1 MKKLDKLLFICASV
15 VLLAGCRFN
24 DNGKKENNANTK
36 EKLFNI
42 EGKISS
48 DTNES
53 ESSSTRTAVPTVSLS
68 DATIYT
74 VIAKSESSQEY
85 QCTVSGTNFYV
96 SLPAGVYTFEAVGT
110 KNFGTDASPD
120 LRTVLKGSQPA
131 IIDADGVVSLKVYPL
146 QSSGGSG
153 TVNLPVSFDET
164 SITDGLAL
172 ARAIW
177 YDVNNEK
184 HYQDLDIDG
193 TVAYFTF
200 EGATSVPSGSYT
212 VLFYFVHTPTW
223 GNPPDIKFCCSEVI
237 NVYDNYPTDKWVNTG
252 NTEYFGE
259 KDGVLCLLPTQA
271 SVDSFGKNKFV
282 SSIGYDDNNDTGSLA
297 KPYRTIAKAVSSVS
311 SQSGDVIIYLVG
323 DVVEIGDASKVTIN
337 PSSTDLRLQIQSL
350 GMNQWTEDG
359 VTKCEPYCVDLN
371 DKWFELG
378 NSITQINPLKIK
390 DLKIIGG
397 KSSSNDEG
405 IFLDPN
411 GFCKISAVT
420 FGGYIMVDGNK
431 TYANDGSGKTMKRNL
446 YLKDGAKIKIFDAL
460 DARSKIGVSL
470 DHIITNSPE
479 QITAGYNSAYAG
491 TGAIA
496 ADPNSIFFSDSEDAL
511 CGWNSSKTEV
521 VMAVSKGTVEPIQMQ
536 DVVITFPDEWQQLT
550 VNGGY
555 ATRPAMNIKLCDSNG
570 QELTPGSGS
579 ELYYKIWFTK
589 KGDKTSLENAPDGH
603 ASGTTYTTGG
613 IEFTPSS
620 ASNVLPQDYAGVY
633 TVTVSVMYKKD
644 STSAISPL
652 LASKDFTYWYAGT
665 GEPLSRYAYRQENA
679 NTPIL
684 LGTIETDEAA
694 TVYSV
699 YTKKDME
706 ILRDIVNGH
715 WKPKGT
721 LLQSNFSGITLNLM
735 NDVSLDN
742 ADWEPIGESDIG
754 VNGYNGPYFA
764 GTFNGNNHTIN
775 DFRLPLTY
783 KYNGLFGYCKG
794 LIQNLTLIVN
804 TKTSDGSLAECSQ
817 EYIGGIAGYLNIYN
831 ANSGICNCKVNGKIE
846 LKATRPKSSVN
857 GYNNNMYIG
866 GFVGYNQGTTES
878 GMPEGYTVEQ
888 YKGRFTGCANY
899 AEICITTKNE
909 TTDESIWVPVYV
921 GGIMGNNSGII
932 DNCINYAKMLTTEDG
947 NDTEKV
953 NPVVFVAGIAGTGA
967 SIFNCYNYGLI
978 KQTNGNNASLA
989 GIVGRSGSG
998 GSIHNCENYG
1008 NIISEQYPDSV
1019 YTYIDNSIYAA
1030 GIVAYY
1036 ISSSNN
1042 FENCVNYGDVYNKG
1056 NCTGGI
1062 VGQQSVSD
1070 ARAGFKSLKN
1080 TGKITGHKNVGGIA
1094 GYTEGSSSIFT
1105 DCINY
1110 GEVSPVVTLEDNGV
1124 INSCDCIGGIIG
1136 YAKLA
1141 KIESCINNAKVT
1153 GSHYVGGIVG
1163 RCGTSP
1169 FYCVNSINTGAV
1181 TGKNFVGGISG
1192 TMQPV
1197 NSAFSIYLYNCLNS
1211 GAVEQKGTDG
1221 TNIKLYAAGIFN
1233 DMSVNNSSVSKIYNC
1248 VNTGS
1253 VTSKQFAAGIA
1264 NVYKNE
1270 NDTNYN
1276 KYFYDNSSVKNC
1288 YYLSGS
1294 VRANDGANGG
1304 PGFHRMRKEL
1314 GSTEPA
1320 SDIPEMFMQ
1329 DTLVMVDKV
1338 DTFINKY
1345 YIEDSEIKYRYVSPM
1360 YGAGPLNCDDVVG
1373 CLNNFV
1379 DNTTITGY
1387 TLKHWYYNSNNE
1399 LDFIPESESITPVV
1413 GKKGFVLCEKG
1424 STSTNDITVDNSF
1437 YICTHEVTQAEY
1449 KAVMGNNP
1457 SYFSSSP
1464 AEGEVQENRPVENV
1478 SWFDALVYCNKRS
1491 VEAGLTPYY
1500 KVGGNTDVNTWYNT
1514 EPTPSVYSP
1523 HHGETISGTITTD
1536 ESANGF
1542 RLPTVSEWKYAASGG
1557 KDATPYTYSGSGTLS
1572 EVAWYVSNSGNKT
1585 HEVMKCTKANK
1596 LGLYDMSGN
1605 VLEWCW
1611 DPPTEGA
1618 TTRIRIGGYWKSDAG
1633 GCVIKPDS
1641 YNSNSRESQ
1650 SGSLETCGFR
1660 VVRNA
1665 Y

>member
-1 MKKLDKLLFICASV
+1 MRKLLFIFASL

-48 DTNES
+48 DANES
-53 ESSSTRTAVPTVSLS
+53 ESSSRTAVPTVSLS

-85 QCTVSGTNFYV
+85 PCTVSGSNFYV

-131 IIDADGVVSLKVYPL
+131 IIDADGVVSLKVYPM
-146 QSSGGSG
+146 QSPGGTG
-153 TVNLPVSFDET
+153 TVNLPVSFQNT
-164 SITDGLAL
+164 GTNAISGGLAL
-172 ARAIW
+172 ARAVW

-212 VLFYFVHTPTW
+212 VLFYFVHTSTW

-237 NVYDNYPTDKWVNTG
+237 NVYDNYCTDKWVNTG
-252 NTEYFGE
+252 NTEYFGDKGGE
-259 KDGVLCLLPTQA
+259 YCLLPTQV

-282 SSIGYDDNNDTGSLA
+282 SSLGYDDNNDTGSLA
-297 KPYRTIAKAVSSVS
+297 KPYRTIAKAASSLS
-311 SQSGDVIIYLVG
+311 SQTGDVIIYLLG
-323 DVVEIGDASKVTIN
+323 DLVENGEGSKVTIN
-337 PSSTDLRLQIQSL
+337 PSSTDFNLQIQSF
-350 GMNQWTEDG
+350 GMNQWTENG

-397 KSSSNDEG
+397 KSNSNDEG

-411 GFCKISAVT
+411 GFCKISSVV
-420 FGGYIMVDGNK
+420 FGGYIIVDGNK
-431 TYANDGSGKTMKRNL
+431 TYANDASVKPMKRNL

-460 DARSKIGVSL
+460 DERSKIGVSL
-470 DHIITNSPE
+470 DHLISNNPE
-479 QITAGYNSAYAG
+479 QITSGYNSAYAG

-496 ADPNSIFFSDSEDAL
+496 ADPSSIFFSDSEDAL

-521 VMAVSKGTVEPIQMQ
+521 VMAVSKGAVEPRQIQ
-536 DVVITFPDEWQQLT
+536 DLVITFPYEWQQLT
-550 VNGGY
+550 VSGSY
-555 ATRPAMNIKLCDSNG
+555 ATRPAMRIKLCDNSG
-570 QELTPGSGS
+570 QELAPGSGS

-589 KGDKTSLENAPDGH
+589 KGDKTSLENAPNGH
-603 ASGTTYTTGG
+603 ANGTTYTTGG

-652 LASKDFTYWYAGT
+652 LASKDFIYWYEESGM
-665 GEPLSRYAYRQENA
+665 PLSLYAKNQEA
-679 NTPIL
+679 VETPL
-684 LGTIETDEAA
+684 APAA
-694 TVYSV
+694 SSPVSI

-706 ILRDIVNGH
+706 VLRDIVNGH

-721 LLQSNFSGITLNLM
+721 VIQSNFDNVTVNLM
-735 NDVSLDN
+735 TDVSLDN
-742 ADWEPIGESDIG
+742 EDWEPIGESDIAA
-754 VNGYNGPYFA
+754 NGYNGPYFA

-804 TKTSDGSLAECSQ
+804 TKTSDGSLAECSK
-817 EYIGGIAGYLNIYN
+817 EYVGGIAGYLNIYN

-857 GYNNNMYIG
+857 GYTNYMYIG

-878 GMPEGYTVEQ
+878 GMPDGYTVEQ
-888 YKGRFTGCANY
+888 YKGRFTSCENY
-899 AEICITTKNE
+899 AELNITTKNE
-909 TTDESIWVPVYV
+909 TTGESIWVPVYV

-989 GIVGRSGSG
+989 GIVGKSDSGG

-1036 ISSSNN
+1036 LSGSNN

-1062 VGQQSVSD
+1062 VGQQSVSV
-1070 ARAGFKSLKN
+1070 AGAGFKSLKN

-1197 NSAFSIYLYNCLNS
+1197 ASAFSIYLYNCLNS
-1211 GAVEQKGTDG
+1211 GAVEQKGTDES
-1221 TNIKLYAAGIFN
+1221 NPKVYAAGIFN
-1233 DMSVNNSSVSKIYNC
+1233 DMSANNSSVSKVYNC

-1264 NVYKNE
+1264 NVNKKGRS
-1270 NDTNYN
+1270 YN
-1276 KYFYDNSSVKNC
+1276 KYYDENSSVKNC
-1288 YYLSGS
+1288 YYLSGV
-1294 VRANDGANGG
+1294 VRANDGTNDG
-1304 PGFHRMRKEL
+1304 PGFY
-1314 GSTEPA
+1314 STFITGPDENPA
-1320 SDIPEMFMQ
+1320 SMTEMFIPDG
-1329 DTLVMVDKV
+1329 DTLVMLDKV
-1338 DTFINKY
+1338 DTFLNKF
-1345 YIEDSEIKYRYVSPM
+1345 YIEDSEIQYRYVSPM

-1399 LDFIPESESITPVV
+1399 LDFLPSEADSITPVV

-1457 SYFSSSP
+1457 SYFSSNP

-1500 KVGGNTDVNTWYNT
+1500 KVGGNTDVSTWGY
-1514 EPTPSVYSP
+1514 TPHTGAS
-1523 HHGETISGTITTD
+1523 IIGTITTD

-1572 EVAWYVSNSGNKT
+1572 EVGWYTSNSGSKT
-1585 HEVMKCTKANK
+1585 HEVMKCTKANS

-1611 DPPTEGA
+1611 DSSGSS
-1618 TTRIRIGGYWKSDAG
+1618 RIMFGGFW
-1633 GCVIKPDS
+1633 
-1641 YNSNSRESQ
+1641 NSNESGCAITTSNYSNSPSERQGDTQ
-1650 SGSLETCGFR
+1650 SCGFR

>member
-24 DNGKKENNANTK
+24 DNGKKESNANTK

-53 ESSSTRTAVPTVSLS
+53 ESSSSRTAVPTVDINGTGIS
-68 DATIYT
+68 YT

-212 VLFYFVHTPTW
+212 VLFYFVHTSTW

-237 NVYDNYPTDKWVNTG
+237 NVYDNCCTDKWVNTG
-252 NTEYFGE
+252 NTEYFGN
-259 KDGVLCLLPTQA
+259 KDGEYCLLPTQV

-311 SQSGDVIIYLVG
+311 SQSGDVIIYLLS
-323 DVVEIGDASKVTIN
+323 DVVENGAGSKVTIA

-350 GMNQWTEDG
+350 GMNQWTENG
-359 VTKCEPYCVDLN
+359 VTKCEPFCVDLN

-431 TYANDGSGKTMKRNL
+431 TYANDGSGKPMKRNL

-460 DARSKIGVSL
+460 DARSRIGVSL

-479 QITAGYNSAYAG
+479 QITVGYNSAYAG

-521 VMAVSKGTVEPIQMQ
+521 VMAVSKGAVEPKQIQN
-536 DVVITFPDEWQQLT
+536 VEISFPDEWQQLN
-550 VNGGY
+550 VSGSY
-555 ATRPAMNIKLCDSNG
+555 ATRPAMRIKLCDNSG
-570 QELTPGSGS
+570 QELASGSGS
-579 ELYYKIWFTK
+579 ELYYKIWCTK
-589 KGDKTSLENAPDGH
+589 KGDKTSLENEPDGH
-603 ASGTTYTTGG
+603 ANGTTYTTGG

-644 STSAISPL
+644 STSPISPL
-652 LASKDFTYWYAGT
+652 LASKDFTYWYEGT
-665 GEPLSRYAYRQENA
+665 GKPLSLYAKGQE
-679 NTPIL
+679 
-684 LGTIETDEAA
+684 EAA
-694 TVYSV
+694 SPSAPAESSTVSI

-706 ILRDIVNGH
+706 VLRDIVNGH

-721 LLQSNFSGITLNLM
+721 VIQSNFDNVTVNLM
-735 NDVSLDN
+735 TDVSLDN
-742 ADWEPIGESDIG
+742 EDWEPIGLDST
-754 VNGYNGPYFA
+754 NYCAAKLF
-764 GTFNGNNHTIN
+764 GNNHSIK
-775 DFRLPLTY
+775 DFKLPLTY
-783 KYNGLFGYCKG
+783 TYNGLFGYFKG
-794 LIQNLTLIVN
+794 YLQDLNVIVN
-804 TKTSDGSLAECSQ
+804 TKTADSSLAECSQ
-817 EYIGGIAGYLNIYN
+817 EYVGGIVGYLYSDWTTEEQGVIH
-831 ANSGICNCKVNGKIE
+831 NCSSSGKIE
-846 LKATRPKSSVN
+846 LKTTRTKAAGGSTS
-857 GYNNNMYIG
+857 IG
-866 GFVGYNQGTTES
+866 GIVGWPNGCSES
-878 GMPEGYTVEQ
+878 NKSGNRNNYKYTLSEC
-888 YKGRFTGCANY
+888 KNY
-899 AEICITTKNE
+899 AEISITTKNGTSDTWAE
-909 TTDESIWVPVYV
+909 VCV
-921 GGIMGNNSGII
+921 GGIAGCNSCISR
-932 DNCINYAKMLTTEDG
+932 NCENYGKMLVMEDG
-947 NDTEKV
+947 DADTDSIY
-953 NPVVFVAGIAGTGA
+953 PVVYFAGIAGKGTG
-967 SIFNCYNYGLI
+967 FLECKNYGLI
-978 KQTNGNNASLA
+978 KQTNGNNACIS
-989 GIVGRSGSG
+989 GIVAQNSTGG

-1008 NIISEQYPDSV
+1008 NIISEQYPDTV
-1019 YTYIDNSIYAA
+1019 YTYKNINTYTA

-1036 ISSSNN
+1036 SNGSYD
-1042 FENCVNYGDVYNKG
+1042 FENCVNNGEVYNKG

-1062 VGQQSVSD
+1062 VGKQTVGNSNY
-1070 ARAGFKSLKN
+1070 GFKSLKN
-1080 TGKITGHKNVGGIA
+1080 TGRITGYQNVGGIA
-1094 GYTEGSSSIFT
+1094 GYTQGTSSNFT
-1105 DCINY
+1105 DCVNY
-1110 GEVSPVVTLEDNGV
+1110 GEVCPVVAVEDDATNT
-1124 INSCDCIGGIIG
+1124 CDCFGGIIG
-1136 YAKLA
+1136 CATLA
-1141 KIESCINNAKVT
+1141 KIESCINKAKVT
-1153 GSHYVGGIVG
+1153 GSHNVGGIVG
-1163 RCGTSP
+1163 QCGTSS
-1169 FYCVNSINTGAV
+1169 FYCVNSINAGPV
-1181 TGKNFVGGISG
+1181 TGKNFVGGILG
-1192 TMQPV
+1192 TMQAI
-1197 NSAFSIYLYNCLNS
+1197 SSGFSIYLYNCLNS

-1233 DMSVNNSSVSKIYNC
+1233 DMSVNNSSVSKVYNC

-1264 NVYKNE
+1264 NVNKNN
-1270 NDTNYN
+1270 NDTTYN
-1276 KYFYDNSSVKNC
+1276 KYYYDNSSVKNC

-1329 DTLVMVDKV
+1329 DNLVMVDKV

-1360 YGAGPLNCDDVVG
+1360 YGAGPLNSDDVVG
-1373 CLNNFV
+1373 CLNNFI
-1379 DNTTITGY
+1379 NTTTISNY
-1387 TLKHWYYNSNNE
+1387 TLKHWYYNSNKE

-1449 KAVMGNNP
+1449 EAVMGSNP
-1457 SYFSSSP
+1457 SYFSSNP

-1500 KVGGNTDVNTWYNT
+1500 KVGGNTEVSTWGY
-1514 EPTPSVYSP
+1514 TPHTGAS
-1523 HHGETISGTITTD
+1523 IIGTITTD

-1557 KDATPYTYSGSGTLS
+1557 KDATPYTYSGSGTIS

-1585 HEVMKCTKANK
+1585 HEVMKCSKANK

-1660 VVRNA
+1660 VVRNT

>member
-337 PSSTDLRLQIQSL
+337 PNSTDLRLQIQSL

-378 NSITQINPLKIK
+378 NSITHINPLKIK

-431 TYANDGSGKTMKRNL
+431 TYANDGSGKPMKRNL

-460 DARSKIGVSL
+460 DARSKIGVTL

-496 ADPNSIFFSDSEDAL
+496 ADPSSIFFSDSEDAL

-521 VMAVSKGTVEPIQMQ
+521 VMVVSKGTVEPIQMQ
-536 DVVITFPDEWQQLT
+536 DVEISFPDEWQQLT
-550 VNGGY
+550 VSGGY
-555 ATRPAMNIKLCDSNG
+555 ATRPAMRIKLCDNSG
-570 QELTPGSGS
+570 QELAPGSGS

-589 KGDKTSLENAPDGH
+589 KGDKTSLENEPDGH
-603 ASGTTYTTGG
+603 ANGTTYTTGG

-857 GYNNNMYIG
+857 GYTNYMYIG

-878 GMPEGYTVEQ
+878 GMPNGYTVEQ

-909 TTDESIWVPVYV
+909 ITNSDIWVPVYV
-921 GGIMGNNSGII
+921 GGIMGNNSAII
-932 DNCINYAKMLTTEDG
+932 DNCVNYARMFTNEDG
-947 NDTEKV
+947 DDTERK
-953 NPVVFVAGIAGTGA
+953 NPEVFVAGIAGRG
-967 SIFNCYNYGLI
+967 SSFFNCYNYGLI
-978 KQTNGNNASLA
+978 KQQNGNNACIS
-989 GIVGRSGSG
+989 GIVGSNDSS

-1008 NIISEQYPDSV
+1008 NIISEQYPDTV
-1019 YTYIDNSIYAA
+1019 YTYKGINTYTA

-1036 ISSSNN
+1036 SGGSSDL
-1042 FENCVNYGDVYNKG
+1042 ENCVNYGEVYNKG
-1056 NCTGGI
+1056 NYTGGI
-1062 VGQQSVSD
+1062 VGENLISNGN
-1070 ARAGFKSLKN
+1070 RKFKSLDN
-1080 TGKITGHKNVGGIA
+1080 RGKITGYKYVGGIG
-1094 GYTEGSSSIFT
+1094 GYSTGLVGNWENCKNFGEICPVTTTT
-1105 DCINY
+1105 DC
-1110 GEVSPVVTLEDNGV
+1110 DNF
-1124 INSCDCIGGIIG
+1124 GGIIG
-1136 YAKLA
+1136 YCCSTIPIYNCENHG
-1141 KIESCINNAKVT
+1141 KIT
-1153 GSHYVGGIVG
+1153 GSHNVAGIIGLFDLSSNSTYVLRCINCKNSGSITGKNYVGGILG
-1163 RCGTSP
+1163 EMKSN
-1169 FYCVNSINTGAV
+1169 Y
-1181 TGKNFVGGISG
+1181 GII
-1192 TMQPV
+1192 
-1197 NSAFSIYLYNCLNS
+1197 AYLYNCLNS

-1221 TNIKLYAAGIFN
+1221 TNKLYAAGIMN
-1233 DMSVNNSSVSKIYNC
+1233 DLSVSSKKSIIQNC
-1248 VNTGS
+1248 VNSGIIISTQYAS
-1253 VTSKQFAAGIA
+1253 GIA
-1264 NVYKNE
+1264 NIKKRTPDDN
-1270 NDTNYN
+1270 N
-1276 KYFYDNSSVKNC
+1276 KYLTDDTSVRNC
-1288 YYLSGS
+1288 YYSLGT
-1294 VRANDGANGG
+1294 VRSNNGAGVG
-1304 PGFHRMRKEL
+1304 PGFYLTDIDSE
-1314 GSTEPA
+1314 SPA
-1320 SDIPEMFMQ
+1320 NMTEMFMQ

-1360 YGAGPLNCDDVVG
+1360 YGAGPLNSDDVVG
-1373 CLNNFV
+1373 CLNNIV
-1379 DNTTITGY
+1379 SATTLTDY

-1457 SYFSSSP
+1457 SYFSSDP

-1500 KVGGNTDVNTWYNT
+1500 KVGGNTDVSTWGY
-1514 EPTPSVYSP
+1514 TP
-1523 HHGETISGTITTD
+1523 HTGATISGTITTD

-1557 KDATPYTYSGSGTLS
+1557 KDATPYTYSGSGTIS

-1611 DPPTEGA
+1611 DSSGSS
-1618 TTRIRIGGYWKSDAG
+1618 RIMFGGFW
-1633 GCVIKPDS
+1633 
-1641 YNSNSRESQ
+1641 NSNESGCAITTSNYSNSPSERQGQTQ
-1650 SGSLETCGFR
+1650 SCGFR

>member
-1 MKKLDKLLFICASV
+1 MRKLLFIFASV

-48 DTNES
+48 DANES
-53 ESSSTRTAVPTVSLS
+53 ELSSRTAVPTVSLS

-85 QCTVSGTNFYV
+85 PCTVSGSNFYV

-146 QSSGGSG
+146 QSPGGSG
-153 TVNLPVSFDET
+153 TVNLPVAFKDEGENAIT
-164 SITDGLAL
+164 SGLAL
-172 ARAIW
+172 ARAVW
-177 YDVNNEK
+177 YDVSNEK

-200 EGATSVPSGSYT
+200 AGATSVPSGSYT

-237 NVYDNYPTDKWVNTG
+237 NVYDNYCTDKWVNTG
-252 NTEYFGE
+252 NTEYFGDKGGE
-259 KDGVLCLLPTQA
+259 YCLLPTQV
-271 SVDSFGKNKFV
+271 SVESFGKNKFV
-282 SSIGYDDNNDTGSLA
+282 SSLGYDDNNDTGSLA
-297 KPYRTIAKAVSSVS
+297 KPYRTIAKAASSLS
-311 SQSGDVIIYLVG
+311 SQTGDVIIYLLG
-323 DVVEIGDASKVTIN
+323 DLVENGEGSKVTIN
-337 PSSTDLRLQIQSL
+337 PSSTDFSLQIQSF
-350 GMNQWTEDG
+350 GMNQWTENG
-359 VTKCEPYCVDLN
+359 VTKCEPFCVDLN

-397 KSSSNDEG
+397 KSNSNDEG

-411 GFCKISAVT
+411 GFCKISSVV
-420 FGGYIMVDGNK
+420 FGGYIIVDGNK
-431 TYANDGSGKTMKRNL
+431 TYANDGSGKQMKRNL

-470 DHIITNSPE
+470 DHLISNNPE

-491 TGAIA
+491 TGAVA
-496 ADPNSIFFSDSEDAL
+496 ADPNNIFFSDSEDAL

-521 VMAVSKGTVEPIQMQ
+521 VMAVSKGAVEPRQIQ
-536 DVVITFPDEWQQLT
+536 DLVITFPDEWQQLN
-550 VNGGY
+550 VSGSY
-555 ATRPAMNIKLCDSNG
+555 ATRPAMRIKLCDNSG
-570 QELTPGSGS
+570 QELAPASGS

-589 KGDKTSLENAPDGH
+589 KGDKTSLENAPNGH
-603 ASGTTYTTGG
+603 ANGTTYTTGG

-620 ASNVLPQDYAGVY
+620 ASNVLPQNYAGVY

-652 LASKDFTYWYAGT
+652 LASKDFIYWYEGT

-742 ADWEPIGESDIG
+742 EDWEPIGESDIG
-754 VNGYNGPYFA
+754 VNGYNGPCFA

-817 EYIGGIAGYLNIYN
+817 EYIGGIAGYENISGN
-831 ANSGICNCKVNGKIE
+831 AFGIRNCTVNGKIE

-857 GYNNNMYIG
+857 GYNNYMYIG

-878 GMPEGYTVEQ
+878 GMPNGYTVEQ

-909 TTDESIWVPVYV
+909 ITNSDIWVPVYV
-921 GGIMGNNSGII
+921 GGIMGNNSAII
-932 DNCINYAKMLTTEDG
+932 DNCVNYARMFTNEDG
-947 NDTEKV
+947 DDTERK
-953 NPVVFVAGIAGTGA
+953 NPEVFVAGIAGSGS

-978 KQTNGNNASLA
+978 KQQNGNNACIS
-989 GIVGRSGSG
+989 GIVGSNGSS
-998 GSIHNCENYG
+998 GSIHNCENFG
-1008 NIISEQYPDSV
+1008 NIISEQYA
-1019 YTYIDNSIYAA
+1019 YTYKDINTYTA

-1036 ISSSNN
+1036 SGGSSDL
-1042 FENCVNYGDVYNKG
+1042 ENCVNYGEVYNKG
-1056 NCTGGI
+1056 NYTGGI
-1062 VGQQSVSD
+1062 VGENLISNGN
-1070 ARAGFKSLKN
+1070 RKFKSLDN
-1080 TGKITGHKNVGGIA
+1080 RGKITGYKYVGGIG
-1094 GYTEGSSSIFT
+1094 GYSTGLVGNWENCKNFGEICPVTTTT
-1105 DCINY
+1105 DC
-1110 GEVSPVVTLEDNGV
+1110 DNF
-1124 INSCDCIGGIIG
+1124 GGIIG
-1136 YAKLA
+1136 YCCSTIPIYNCENHG
-1141 KIESCINNAKVT
+1141 KITGSRNVAGIIGLFNMSGNSTYVLRCINCKNSGSIT
-1153 GSHYVGGIVG
+1153 GKNYVGGILG
-1163 RCGTSP
+1163 EMKSN
-1169 FYCVNSINTGAV
+1169 Y
-1181 TGKNFVGGISG
+1181 GII
-1192 TMQPV
+1192 
-1197 NSAFSIYLYNCLNS
+1197 AYLYNCLNS

-1221 TNIKLYAAGIFN
+1221 TDKLYAAGIMN
-1233 DMSVNNSSVSKIYNC
+1233 DLSVSSEKSIIQNC
-1248 VNTGS
+1248 VNSGIIISTQYAS
-1253 VTSKQFAAGIA
+1253 GIA
-1264 NVYKNE
+1264 NIKKRPSDDN
-1270 NDTNYN
+1270 N
-1276 KYFYDNSSVKNC
+1276 KYLKDDTSVRNC
-1288 YYLSGS
+1288 YYSLGT
-1294 VRANDGANGG
+1294 VRSNNGAGVG
-1304 PGFHRMRKEL
+1304 PGFYLTDIDSE
-1314 GSTEPA
+1314 SPA
-1320 SDIPEMFMQ
+1320 NMTEMFKQ
-1329 DTLVMVDKV
+1329 DTLVRVDKV

-1345 YIEDSEIKYRYVSPM
+1345 FLEDSEIKYRYVSPM
-1360 YGAGPLNCDDVVG
+1360 YGAGPLNSDDVVG
-1373 CLNNFV
+1373 CLNNIV
-1379 DNTTITGY
+1379 AVTTISNY
-1387 TLKHWYYNSNNE
+1387 TLKPWYYNTNNE

-1413 GKKGFVLCEKG
+1413 GKKGFVLCKKG
-1424 STSTNDITVDNSF
+1424 TVNGYTTDTSF

-1449 KAVMGNNP
+1449 KAVMGSNP
-1457 SYFSSSP
+1457 SYFNGTSGLAP
-1464 AEGEVQENRPVENV
+1464 AEDEVQENRPVENV
-1478 SWFDALVYCNKRS
+1478 SFYDALVYCNKRS

-1500 KVGGNTDVNTWYNT
+1500 KVNGFTDVSSWGYTAHNGAAITA
-1514 EPTPSVYSP
+1514 
-1523 HHGETISGTITTD
+1523 TITTD
-1536 ESANGF
+1536 ENANGF
-1542 RLPTVSEWKYAASGG
+1542 RLPTEEEWDYAASGG
-1557 KDATPYTYSGSGTLS
+1557 QDATVYAYSGSDTPG
-1572 EVAWYVSNSGNKT
+1572 EVAWYNQNSDGKT
-1585 HEVMKCTKANK
+1585 HEVMKCSKANP

-1605 VLEWCW
+1605 VYEWCW
-1611 DPPTEGA
+1611 TASGSN
-1618 TTRIRIGGYWKSDAG
+1618 RKIAG
-1633 GCVIKPDS
+1633 GDWNSSNEACRIKLH
-1641 YNSNSRESQ
+1641 
-1650 SGSLETCGFR
+1650 GSHISKAPETQDGTDTSCGFR